1 MTVSESGEL
10 ARRTAAARAAQAL
23 HDLVT
28 TVAAPTVALSGASGD
43 MAPGRAEGV
52 LHADVRTL
60 CRNEVLVDGERLTPL
75 AWYAEGAETVF
86 VSAVQG
92 PKDPELRLERRR
104 AVRPG
109 ELIETLTLRGLD
121 DLDRDGVLLEVL
133 LASDGSNVGAIKQGT
148 PQPPITF
155 SGEDSGDSVSFGED
169 VVSTLSAPGA
179 EVLAEGEVLRLRWRA
194 PLPVGGELRLQWR
207 LTMRDGGGVLV
218 APSDPGLPVAA
229 LAEAALG
236 PVADRY
242 RPQLEPWLR
251 QSLHDLNGL
260 RLATADRPA
269 ETFFAAGAP
278 WYLTLFGRDSLWAS
292 RFLVELDWRPAAATL
307 RTLAARQGRRE
318 DPEAAEQPGKIM
330 HELRRGTYVM
340 AELTLP
346 PLYFGTIDATAL
358 WVCLL
363 HDAWRAGMPEAEVR
377 ELLPNLRAA
386 LGWITGG
393 ADADGDGFAEYLDTT
408 GHGLANQGWKD
419 SADSVRFHDGSR
431 AEGPIALVEVQ
442 GYAHQAARAGA
453 ELLAAYGS
461 DEDADEVTRL
471 RVWADGLAERFRER
485 FWCERDGDRF
495 PALALDVAKRPVD
508 SVTSNIG
515 HLLGTGILSTE
526 EEALVADRLV
536 REDLDSGL
544 GLRTMASTE
553 GGYSPLSYHCGSVWP
568 HDTAVA
574 IRGLLVGGFVDQARK
589 LAEGLLVA
597 SQAFRGRLP
606 ELWSGDPEPI
616 PYPASCHPQAWA
628 AASVFVA
635 ARALT

>member
-1 MTVSESGEL
+1 MTEGNSGEL
-10 ARRTAAARAAQAL
+10 ARTTAAARAAQAL

-28 TVAAPTVALSGASGD
+28 TIAAPTVALSGASGD
-43 MAPGRAEGV
+43 MLPGRAEGV

-60 CRNEVLVDGERLTPL
+60 SRNEVLLDGERLTPL

-92 PKDPELRLERRR
+92 PKDPVLRLERRR

-121 DLDRDGVLLEVL
+121 DVDRGEELLEVL
-133 LASDGSNVGAIKQGT
+133 LASDGSDVGAIKQGT
-148 PQPPITF
+148 PHPPVTF
-155 SGEDSGDSVSFGED
+155 PGGDSGDSISFGED
-169 VVSTLSAPGA
+169 VASTLSAPGA
-179 EVLAEGEVLRLRWRA
+179 EVIAEGELLRLRWRA
-194 PLPVGGELRLQWR
+194 PLPAGGELRVRWR
-207 LTMRDGGGVLV
+207 LAMRDDGGVLG
-218 APSDPGLPVAA
+218 APGGEALPVPA
-229 LAEAALG
+229 LTQAALG
-236 PVADRY
+236 PVAERY
-242 RPQLEPWLR
+242 RPRLEAWLR

-292 RFLVELDWRPAAATL
+292 RFLVELDWRPAASTL
-307 RTLAARQGRRE
+307 RTLAARQGERE
-318 DPEAAEQPGKIM
+318 DPVAAEQPGKIM
-330 HELRRGTYVM
+330 HELRRGTFVM

-363 HDAWRAGMPEAEVR
+363 HDAWRAGMPAAEVR

-393 ADADGDGFAEYLDTT
+393 ADADRDGFAEYLDTT

-419 SADSVRFHDGSR
+419 SAYPVRFHDGSR

-453 ELLAAYGS
+453 ELLAAYGT
-461 DEDADEVTRL
+461 DDDADEVARL
-471 RVWADGLAERFRER
+471 RVWADELAARFRER
-485 FWCERDGDRF
+485 FWCERDGERF
-495 PALALDVAKRPVD
+495 PALALDAAKQPVD

-515 HLLGTGILSTE
+515 HLLGTGILSAA
-526 EEALVADRLV
+526 EEALVADRLL
-536 REDLDSGL
+536 RPDLDSGL

-574 IRGLLVGGFVDQARK
+574 IRGLLAGGFVDQARK
-589 LAEGLLVA
+589 LAEGLLTA
-597 SQAFRGRLP
+597 SAAFRGRLP

-616 PYPASCHPQAWA
+616 PYPAACHPQAWSA
-628 AASVFVA
+628 AAVFVA